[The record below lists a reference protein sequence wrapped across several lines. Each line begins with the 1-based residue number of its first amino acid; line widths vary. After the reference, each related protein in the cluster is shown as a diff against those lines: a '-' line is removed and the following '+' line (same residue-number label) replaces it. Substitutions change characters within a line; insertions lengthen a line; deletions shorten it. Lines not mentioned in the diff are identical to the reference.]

1 MKQTVSQTDT
11 LTVPNQPSRSKVCSK
26 VRKSLILLV
35 RCSVLCV
42 ARYARHN
49 NQGLFKVHS
58 TPSLHTHYSC
68 SGGGGHTVAITKSCR
83 IFGRVL
89 SQKCQPGFLGNW
101 PGSNWRRLWI
111 KHKWTVWDPALDNV
125 SPCFSCLKPKISKMQ
140 SKELQGHARIGVGL
154 SFGKA
159 RPCDAAMLPRAG
171 WHLTSWG
178 LVGLSGCYETA
189 PWIQE
194 RCAKAKFQSMLT

>member
-1 MKQTVSQTDT
+1 M
-11 LTVPNQPSRSKVCSK
+11 
-26 VRKSLILLV
+26 
-35 RCSVLCV
+35 RCSVVCV

-49 NQGLFKVHS
+49 NRGLFKVHS

-101 PGSNWRRLWI
+101 PDPIGGGFGSNTNGQSGTQRSTMFL
-111 KHKWTVWDPALDNV
+111 HV
-125 SPCFSCLKPKISKMQ
+125 SPCFSCLKPKISKMH
-140 SKELQGHARIGVGL
+140 SKEMQGHARTGVGL

>member
-1 MKQTVSQTDT
+1 MPDT
-11 LTVPNQPSRSKVCSK
+11 TTEVCSRS
-26 VRKSLILLV
+26 I
-35 RCSVLCV
+35 
-42 ARYARHN
+42 ARHHCTRTIHAQVEVVIQWLSPKAVEFLVVFSARN
-49 NQGLFKVHS
+49 VSPDFWAIG
-58 TPSLHTHYSC
+58 PDPI
-68 SGGGGHTVAITKSCR
+68 GGG
-83 IFGRVL
+83 F
-89 SQKCQPGFLGNW
+89 
-101 PGSNWRRLWI
+101 GSNTNGQSGTQRSTMFL
-111 KHKWTVWDPALDNV
+111 HV
-125 SPCFSCLKPKISKMQ
+125 SPCFSCLKPKISKMH
-140 SKELQGHARIGVGL
+140 SKEMQGHARTGVGL

>member
-1 MKQTVSQTDT
+1 MEVSQTW
-11 LTVPNQPSRSKVCSK
+11 
-26 VRKSLILLV
+26 
-35 RCSVLCV
+35 
-42 ARYARHN
+42 
-49 NQGLFKVHS
+49 G
-58 TPSLHTHYSC
+58 
-68 SGGGGHTVAITKSCR
+68 
-83 IFGRVL
+83 
-89 SQKCQPGFLGNW
+89 
-101 PGSNWRRLWI
+101 
-111 KHKWTVWDPALDNV
+111 PA
-125 SPCFSCLKPKISKMQ
+125 KPKISKMH
-140 SKELQGHARIGVGL
+140 SKEMQGHARTGVGL